1 MLKLHDVYCKN
12 CDYENEI
19 LCEEND
25 YGKCPICNKP
35 LYKAF
40 KSFNFELKYN
50 PKTDKCAWAS
60 SGYEESHYWDEC
72 KKQKF
77 ETGKAANH
85 PGSCDLPVSN

>member
-12 CDYENEI
+12 CDYENEL

-50 PKTDKCAWAS
+50 PKTDKCA
-60 SGYEESHYWDEC
+60 
-72 KKQKF
+72 
-77 ETGKAANH
+77 
-85 PGSCDLPVSN
+85 